1 MKLSGGGS
9 PKSGRARVIDS
20 KLVFGID
27 GVRA

>member
-9 PKSGRARVIDS
+9 TKSGRAGVIDS
-20 KLVFGID
+20 KLVFEIK